1 MKAKNQLLE
10 SGEIYR
16 YDSEKGFELVDPLQF
31 KYKGYTL
38 RKLSELNEQRV
49 DLINKTKRYR
59 EKLKKH
65 VEGETLFDM
74 LDKLLEEK
82 EKLIVNR
89 KDKHTL
95 LRIED
100 GYVHE
105 GLEGNYYTYNV
116 ELPEDLDKKTYY
128 VKNGKLYKD
137 GKREEELWI
146 SLM

>member
-1 MKAKNQLLE
+1 MKAKNQRLE
-10 SGEIYR
+10 NGEIYR
-16 YDSEKGFELVDPLQF
+16 YDREKGFDLVDPLQF

-38 RKLSELNEQRV
+38 RKLSELNEKRV
-49 DLINKTKRYR
+49 DLINKIKRYQ

-82 EKLIVNR
+82 EKLIINR

-95 LRIED
+95 LRIEG
-100 GYVHE
+100 GYAHE
-105 GLEGNYYTYNV
+105 GLEGNYYTHNV

-137 GKREEELWI
+137 NKREEELWI